1 MSMIGNYNLTP
12 EQFLTD
18 LKKAFKNQ
26 YKKCKAYQVIC
37 KARGFSKGDIDSPE
51 DIPYITSNTFKKSE
65 KKFPS
70 LILVPP
76 TMIKVWTASSGTS
89 GNPSIVG
96 RNEADIEAYKSAY
109 AGSLNHYYGF
119 PRDVALVFFP
129 TPQDIRSMISEKVLE
144 KPIEPFFANCCEVMG
159 NAKSYEN
166 KHFLL
171 KPTPQNPRALAP
183 DMELFIKLLKQAEA
197 REQSVFI
204 GGTVGPTY
212 NVLVGYNKKTGD
224 KFNLGDKSFV
234 GVGAGGWDGKKG
246 AAQGQPISK
255 KDFVEQMGNI
265 LGIPVKNVFDGYGL
279 TEHPSNFGGHYSPKF
294 EDFVYHVP
302 PWSKVIL
309 RDFDTLEPITAV
321 GKKGLIEVVTAYG
334 VESYAGVA
342 ILVDDIAEFVYKD
355 KCPECGS
362 TGDVIRILGR
372 AKGAESKG
380 CGALVGDMTS

>member
-1 MSMIGNYNLTP
+1 MTIGNYSLTP
-12 EQFLTD
+12 EQFLSD
-18 LKKAFKNQ
+18 LKKTFKNQ

-37 KARGFSKGDIDSPE
+37 KARGFTKGAIESPE

-65 KKFPS
+65 KKFPA
-70 LILVPP
+70 LITVPP
-76 TMIKVWTASSGTS
+76 NEIKVWTASSGTS

-96 RNEADIEAYKSAY
+96 RNEADIEAYKTAY
-109 AGSLNHYYGF
+109 AGSLNHYYGI

-129 TPQDIRSMISEKVLE
+129 TPEFTRSLISEQILGKQL
-144 KPIEPFFANCCEVMG
+144 EPFFANCLEVMG

-171 KPTPQNPRALAP
+171 KPMPQNPRALAP
-183 DMELFIKLLKQAEA
+183 DVESFIKLLKQAEA
-197 REQSVFI
+197 KKQSVFI

-212 NVLVGYNKKTGD
+212 NVLVGYHKKTGD
-224 KFNLGDKSFV
+224 KFNLGEKSFV

-246 AAQGQPISK
+246 AMQGEPINK
-255 KDFVEQMGNI
+255 KDFVEQMGKI
-265 LGIPVKNVFDGYGL
+265 LGIPAKNVFDGYGL
-279 TEHPSNFGGHYSPKF
+279 TEHPSNFGGHYSAKF

-321 GKKGLIEVVTAYG
+321 GKKGLIEVVTPYG

-342 ILVDDIAEFVYKD
+342 ILVDDIAEFVNKD
-355 KCPECGS
+355 NCPECGS
-362 TGDVIRILGR
+362 KGDVIRILGR

-380 CGALVGDMTS
+380 CGATVGDMTT